1 MAPEIRP
8 ESGRLAVAGVVLD
21 VELCE
26 VEVDGVA
33 HHLTP
38 KECRLLATLMEHAG
52 QVLTREFLMERVWE
66 TTYAEDTQTLEV
78 HISWLRAKIEVDRSH
93 PLRIQTVRKVGYR
106 FVG

>member
-1 MAPEIRP
+1 MSPETRP
-8 ESGRLAVAGVVLD
+8 EPGRLAVAGVVLD
-21 VELCE
+21 VEVRE
-26 VEVDGVA
+26 VEVDDEV

-38 KECRLLATLMEHAG
+38 KECRLLAVLMQHAG
-52 QVLTREFLMERVWE
+52 QVLTREFLMEAVWD
-66 TTYAEDTQTLEV
+66 TTYAGDTRTLEV